1 MAEIRKIDY
10 KKIAVRCEEKGKD
23 FIPTNWY
30 VPARK
35 VWQIVAW
42 CLIKI
47 RTGATIRSDSDCD
60 KMIHHFWEYVEEYAI
75 TFGEEKEDEED

>member
-1 MAEIRKIDY
+1 MAELRKIDY
-10 KKIAVRCEEKGKD
+10 EQISIKCKD
-23 FIPTNWY
+23 ESRDYIPSNWY

-47 RTGATIRSDSDCD
+47 KTGATIRNNADCD
-60 KMIHHFWEYVEEYAI
+60 DMIHHFWKYIEEYAI
-75 TFGEEKEDEED
+75 AFGKENEDED